1 MTTKKQAAQALGAGD
16 GLVAE
21 AGAVDSA
28 RKAPALEPFDW
39 RQHTTVEHDEHKDD
53 VAAYLG
59 RNPDVVAFLA
69 MLRESVARHYGPA
82 ALVLRWYGHKPG
94 GADVWEGLPDILV
107 EVVDTSSGSRA
118 KRRGSDDVWLDVASA
133 QTMQPQLYDKIEVA
147 PW

>member
-69 MLRESVARHYGPA
+69 MLRESVARHHGPLPIVLHWHGHRPGPA
-82 ALVLRWYGHKPG
+82 CEWDGAPYILIDVVGRPDEVFPETGWYSQVTKE
-94 GADVWEGLPDILV
+94 AWAVRQSQ
-107 EVVDTSSGSRA
+107 SS
-118 KRRGSDDVWLDVASA
+118 
-133 QTMQPQLYDKIEVA
+133 LYGKIA
-147 PW
+147 MIP